1 MLDRSRL
8 VPEMHAE
15 LEENGF
21 IASLRCRYLIGVI
34 VMNSLE
40 GYFTATVAVVRS
52 F

>member
-15 LEENGF
+15 LEESGL

-34 VMNSLE
+34 VVNSSE
-40 GYFTATVAVVRS
+40 GYFTATLAVVRS